1 MIDPRRAPCRARA
14 PGARPSRGSAAWSAG
29 LPGFGVLILV
39 LGPFLGAC
47 KPPAPIV
54 SDGSGGSGSGGS
66 ASGGKTGGSSGGATG
81 TGGSGSG
88 GTSGS
93 GGAGSNSGGS
103 SATGGAASG
112 GASGTGGTTV
122 DAADAAVDA
131 PPDLP
136 PACAI
141 MRGPASKQNGVS
153 FPFPQNR
160 ESPRCTY
167 PLDYC
172 NADVQAAYEKW
183 KADTVTADGAPAGR
197 RVKRPA
203 EPGTLDQDSTVSE
216 GIGYGMLIAVYMNDQ
231 ALFDD
236 LWKYEQKFLD
246 GRTGLMNWYIKADGS
261 GPGNNGGGP
270 ATDADEDMA
279 FALLMADKQ
288 WGGGGSLGK
297 SYLEIAKDTIGKI
310 YANEIFDYKYLK
322 PGAWG
327 DNSATNLSYF
337 APAYYRL
344 FAKVDTANASNWMMV
359 IDTMYGVLQA
369 ALSSSNGNQMNG
381 LVPAWCDAGG
391 KPNGGAL
398 GPGQQAPTHYQ
409 YDSCRTP
416 FRIGLDW
423 CWNGN
428 QNALNYIKLTSSFF
442 SGIGAAK
449 IVDGYDLN
457 GKERAQEQMGD
468 KAAIQSA
475 AFVGPAAVGAMSD
488 VKYQP
493 FVTEAYKA
501 VATGKLLV
509 GGVYYDES
517 WTVLSLL
524 MLTGNFLDY
533 TSY

>member
-1 MIDPRRAPCRARA
+1 MIAPHRAPCRVRA
-14 PGARPSRGSAAWSAG
+14 SGAKAPLGLAAAG
-29 LPGFGVLILV
+29 LGLTLLTMG
-39 LGPFLGAC
+39 LGGC
-47 KPPAPIV
+47 RPPAPIV
-54 SDGSGGSGSGGS
+54 SEGSGGSSSGGSSSGGTQGGTGGASGSGGV
-66 ASGGKTGGSSGGATG
+66 ASGGTIGSGGTGSTSSSGGSTATG
-81 TGGSGSG
+81 GTASG

-93 GGAGSNSGGS
+93 GGS
-103 SATGGAASG
+103 
-112 GASGTGGTTV
+112 V
-122 DAADAAVDA
+122 ADAAVDA
-131 PPDLP
+131 APDLP
-136 PACAI
+136 PACGI
-141 MRGPASKQNGVS
+141 MRGPTPKQNGVS

-160 ESPRCTY
+160 ESSRCTY
-167 PLDYC
+167 PVDYC

-203 EPGTLDQDSTVSE
+203 EPGSLDKDSTVSE
-216 GIGYGMLIAVYMNDQ
+216 GIAYGMLIAVYMNDQ
-231 ALFDD
+231 TLFDD
-236 LWKYEQKFLD
+236 LWKYEQKFVD

-261 GPGNNGGGP
+261 GLGTNGAGP
-270 ATDADEDMA
+270 ATDADEDMG

-288 WGGGGSLGK
+288 WGGGGTLGK
-297 SYLEIAKDTIGKI
+297 SYLEIAKDLIGKI
-310 YANEIFDYKYLK
+310 YANEIFEYKYLK

-369 ALSSSNGNQMNG
+369 SLSASNGNQMNG

-398 GPGQQAPTHYQ
+398 GPGQQTPTHYQ

-428 QNALNYIKLTSSFF
+428 QNALNYVKLTSGFF
-442 SGIGAAK
+442 SGVGAAK

-457 GKERAQEQMGD
+457 GKEHAQEQMGD
-468 KAAIQSA
+468 KAGIQSA

-493 FVTEAYKA
+493 FVTDAYKA

-509 GGVYYDES
+509 GGMYYEES

>member
-1 MIDPRRAPCRARA
+1 MIAPHRAPHRASCRARA
-14 PGARPSRGSAAWSAG
+14 PGAMPSLEFWSGRLG
-29 LPGFGVLILV
+29 LPLLA
-39 LGPFLGAC
+39 LGLMLGGC
-47 KPPAPIV
+47 RPPAPVV
-54 SDGSGGSGSGGS
+54 SDGSGGS
-66 ASGGKTGGSSGGATG
+66 ASGG
-81 TGGSGSG
+81 SGSG
-88 GTSGS
+88 GRSGGTGGAPASGGVGSGGTQGSGGVGSSSGGGTATGGTGSGGVSGS
-93 GGAGSNSGGS
+93 GGSP
-103 SATGGAASG
+103 
-112 GASGTGGTTV
+112 V
-122 DAADAAVDA
+122 DGADAAVDA
-131 PPDLP
+131 PADLAP
-136 PACAI
+136 SCGI
-141 MRGPASKQNGVS
+141 MRGPTPKQSGVS

-160 ESPRCTY
+160 ESSRCTY
-167 PLDYC
+167 PVDYC
-172 NADVQAAYEKW
+172 NADVQAAYEQW

-203 EPGTLDQDSTVSE
+203 EPGTLDKDSTVSE
-216 GIGYGMLIAVYMNDQ
+216 GIGYGMLISVYMNDQ

-236 LWKYEQKFLD
+236 LWKYEQKFVD
-246 GRTGLMNWYIKADGS
+246 DRTGLMNWYIKADGS
-261 GPGNNGGGP
+261 GIGNNGGGP

-288 WGGGGSLGK
+288 WGGSGSLGK
-297 SYLEIAKDTIGKI
+297 SYLEIAKDTIGKV

-337 APAYYRL
+337 APAYYRE

-428 QNALNYIKLTSSFF
+428 QNAFNYIKLTSSFF

-449 IVDGYDLN
+449 IVDGYDLD
-457 GKERAQEQMGD
+457 GKEHAQEQMGD

-493 FVTEAYKA
+493 FVTDAYKA
-501 VATGKLLV
+501 VATGKLVV
-509 GGVYYDES
+509 GGLYYDES